1 MEHISPKDYDIDKS
15 FQMLKI
21 DYDVEIRPCDYVM
34 NKTQLLLQPFILP
47 LVREAVKDTFN
58 VI

>member
-1 MEHISPKDYDIDKS
+1 MHISPIDYDIDKS
-15 FQMLKI
+15 FQMLKV

-47 LVREAVKDTFN
+47 LVREAVQETCN

>member
-1 MEHISPKDYDIDKS
+1 
-15 FQMLKI
+15 MLKV

-34 NKTQLLLQPFILP
+34 NKPQLLLQPFILP
-47 LVREAVKDTFN
+47 LVREAVKETFN

>member
-1 MEHISPKDYDIDKS
+1 MHISPIDYDIDKS
-15 FQMLKI
+15 FPMLKV

-34 NKTQLLLQPFILP
+34 NKTQLLLQTFILP
-47 LVREAVKDTFN
+47 LVREAVKETFN

>member
-1 MEHISPKDYDIDKS
+1 MHISPIDYNIDKS
-15 FQMLKI
+15 FQMLKV

-34 NKTQLLLQPFILP
+34 NKTQLLLQPFIFP
-47 LVREAVKDTFN
+47 LVREAVKETFN

>member
-21 DYDVEIRPCDYVM
+21 DYDVKNRPCDYVM

-47 LVREAVKDTFN
+47 LVREAVKETFS

>member
-1 MEHISPKDYDIDKS
+1 MHISPIDYDIDKS
-15 FQMLKI
+15 FQMLKV

-47 LVREAVKDTFN
+47 LVREAVKETFS